1 MSLKSSGEL
10 WTPEEDA
17 LIRDLVKNGIR
28 TIEMPIFLTGR
39 THSAIENHLHEL
51 KLGSGIPARRYT
63 KDEQFWSVPN
73 PINCYY
79 AGWIAA
85 DGSLQNA
92 KRQTLSL
99 VCEITDEPQLKAFV
113 AACGWTGN
121 LQYILKKSPKGP
133 NEAIHCIARIS
144 ACKRWNA
151 DLQRVFNLAQNK
163 TYRLAPPYLGSDYL
177 MFCYLI
183 GLLDGDGTVSISK
196 TKSQLHIAYGSASA
210 RIVEWVQS
218 FVEEKIPFQ
227 IRSKPQRIAHLLNGG
242 YHHYVVRGLRAVKL
256 VELARR
262 MSIPRFAR
270 KWDRQDVT
278 DIIAHYRS
286 KWPEWFTPD
295 RELSFDSSGSLVIG
309 QRLAA

>member
-1 MSLKSSGEL
+1 MRLVTPDTL
-10 WTPEEDA
+10 WTPEEET
-17 LIRDLVKNGIR
+17 LLRDLIKHGFRFV
-28 TIEMPIFLTGR
+28 EMPVFLTR
-39 THSAIENHLHEL
+39 RSARAIESHAHEL
-51 KLGSGIPARRYT
+51 GLHSGVPATRLS
-63 KDEQFWSVPN
+63 KNEEFWTTPN

-85 DGSLQNA
+85 DGSLQNV

-99 VCEITDEPQLKAFV
+99 ACEITDEPQLKAFV
-113 AACGWTGN
+113 AACGWTGD
-121 LQYILKKSPKGP
+121 LQYILKKSPKSD
-133 NEAIHCIARIS
+133 NEAIHCAARIS
-144 ACKRWNA
+144 ACKQWNA

-163 TYRLAPPYLGSDYL
+163 TYRLAPPFLGSDYL

-183 GLLDGDGTVSISK
+183 GLLDGDGAVSISK
-196 TKSQLHIAYGSASA
+196 TNNQLHIAYGSASA